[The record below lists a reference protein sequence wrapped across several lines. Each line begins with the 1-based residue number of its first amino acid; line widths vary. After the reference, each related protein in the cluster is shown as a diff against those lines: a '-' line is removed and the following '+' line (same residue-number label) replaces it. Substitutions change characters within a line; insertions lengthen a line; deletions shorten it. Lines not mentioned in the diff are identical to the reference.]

1 MEVSHCPPIVGTHTP
16 NRKRLDCGSFT
27 GADMESSVHPGA
39 TPDSLKELW
48 NSFERAC
55 LESVT
60 EPPTDIVDRVA
71 ATLEDAISWLCSHSP
86 QVFLPRHRGDSNCQ
100 GPKKQV
106 VSTSP
111 GLHPLPAGS
120 PLTRPFTGSM
130 DEIDPPLPEDPIWS
144 RLYQS
149 EQVPLK
155 RENNQEPFETGGGP
169 APRENV
175 HMERGFRKSMPVLR
189 HSITHNSTTH
199 NSGSPN
205 AGPVAVSRSTASC
218 YAVGE
223 SCEARHSGGSPILA
237 GPNAGQVCSTGV
249 EHPGWSPQNAACIVP
264 QSGYQ
269 ESGQRAGRLSR
280 REGVDDYDN
289 DMVNEED
296 VRGTRSANGRKRTCA
311 NRTVRFPRKKAKV
324 EHTPEGLAE
333 RFGTSNRGALIST
346 LKEEWQDITSQ
357 LLPDMDTTA
366 SIGISQRHD
375 VPSFVNFVLQQG
387 RLLERNSLRAEVQ
400 SLKNRIDLAHYYQLY
415 VAASNDTR
423 KGADSPFLAWMRE
436 WYRRR
441 GRSPSLAMGK
451 GKGASTVV
459 KDCLV
464 DLHLSDSRFQG
475 VPRNFI

>member
-1 MEVSHCPPIVGTHTP
+1 
-16 NRKRLDCGSFT
+16 
-27 GADMESSVHPGA
+27 MESSVHPGA

-55 LESVT
+55 MESLT

-100 GPKKQV
+100 GPK
-106 VSTSP
+106 VSSSQLPPRLLSKVSP
-111 GLHPLPAGS
+111 KNIFTEEATEAGRLDFNRIAS
-120 PLTRPFTGSM
+120 FTCRISFDRPFTGSM

-144 RLYQS
+144 TLYQS

-175 HMERGFRKSMPVLR
+175 HMERVFRKSTPVLR
-189 HSITHNSTTH
+189 HSTTHNSTTH

-205 AGPVAVSRSTASC
+205 AGPVAVSRSTATC
-218 YAVGE
+218 YVAGE
-223 SCEARHSGGSPILA
+223 SCEARDSGGSPSLA

-249 EHPGWSPQNAACIVP
+249 EHPGWSPQNGACIVP

-269 ESGQRAGRLSR
+269 ENGQQAGRLSR

-311 NRTVRFPRKKAKV
+311 NRTVQFPRKKAKV

-333 RFGTSNRGALIST
+333 RFGTNNRGALIST

-366 SIGISQRHD
+366 SIGMSQRHD

-400 SLKNRIDLAHYYQLY
+400 SLKNRIDLAHYYQLLWPPPTIPGKAPTLPSWPGCGSGIDD
-415 VAASNDTR
+415 VAGHR
-423 KGADSPFLAWMRE
+423 P
-436 WYRRR
+436 
-441 GRSPSLAMGK
+441 
-451 GKGASTVV
+451 
-459 KDCLV
+459 
-464 DLHLSDSRFQG
+464 
-475 VPRNFI
+475 